1 MSSVVDGDILLILK
15 TGLENFE
22 RFLIE
27 YRKSKEVILANHKWR
42 KKNIELIETP
52 SKFL

>member
-22 RFLIE
+22 RFLTE
-27 YRKSKEVILANHKWR
+27 YRKSKKSFWPVTNDV
-42 KKNIELIETP
+42 KNIELIETP